1 MFIEKRNFK
10 NSRGL
15 NLSAIFEGEDRNAPT
30 VIICHGYESS
40 KDSIAQKDL
49 RRNLVE
55 SGFSVIAFDFT
66 GRGESQGTTNDLTP
80 SSGLDDLKSAITNL
94 DKKEFALHGISFGGY
109 VALLYA
115 SQNPVLALTL
125 KCPVSDYPQ
134 VLKLNDQEESPSR
147 VKILAETLNINL
159 YEKVKNIQA
168 PALIVHGDADEIVPL
183 DQSRKLLKSIGSK
196 EKELKIIKG
205 APHTMRGSSMEKAH
219 REITN
224 FLKRILLG

>member
-15 NLSAIFEGEDRNAPT
+15 NLSAIFEGEDRNAST
-30 VIICHGYESS
+30 VVICHGYGSS

-55 SGFSVIAFDFT
+55 SGFSVFTFDFT
-66 GRGESQGTTNDLTP
+66 GCGESQGTIRDQVP
-80 SSGLDDLKSAITNL
+80 SNGLDDLKSAISNL
-94 DKKEFALHGISFGGY
+94 GKKEFVLHGTSFGGY

-125 KCPVSDYPQ
+125 KCPVSDYPE
-134 VLKLNDQEESPSR
+134 VLRLKDKEEASSR
-147 VKILAETLNINL
+147 DKILKETVNINL
-159 YEKVKNIQA
+159 YERVKNIKA
-168 PALIVHGDADEIVPL
+168 SVLIVHGDTDEVVPL
-183 DQSRKLLKSIGSK
+183 DQSRKLLKSVGSK

-205 APHTMRGSSMEKAH
+205 APHTMRGKPMKKAH
-219 REITN
+219 RQIVN
-224 FLKRILLG
+224 FLKRILY